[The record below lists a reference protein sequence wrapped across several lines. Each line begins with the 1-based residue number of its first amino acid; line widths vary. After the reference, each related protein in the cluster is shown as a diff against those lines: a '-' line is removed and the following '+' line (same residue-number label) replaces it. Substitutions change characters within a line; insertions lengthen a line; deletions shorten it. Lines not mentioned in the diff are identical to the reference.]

1 VAQGHTCDVWTRI
14 KLCHRFRG
22 GILGEIMK
30 SIVAAAA
37 FAGAIVVS
45 APAVAQVK
53 APESAQVSAAAA
65 VAAPTPAATP
75 VKVPEGTEF
84 SVRLEDALSSSS
96 ATEGDRFTI
105 SLEDDVK
112 LADGTVL
119 RAGYRGVGEVVE
131 ARDNGMLGK
140 SGKLNV
146 RLLYL
151 KVGDDRI
158 KLRANKGTKG
168 DVRVGATVATVIL
181 FWPAAPFIKGKD
193 VSLKKGTLMNAYAE
207 QDVTLPSPLPPP
219 PAEAP

>member
-1 VAQGHTCDVWTRI
+1 
-14 KLCHRFRG
+14 
-22 GILGEIMK
+22 MK
-30 SIVAAAA
+30 FKIAAAA
-37 FAGAIVVS
+37 FAAASVAAAS
-45 APAVAQVK
+45 AMAQVK
-53 APESAQVSAAAA
+53 ETAQVPAAVAVVAPAAAA
-65 VAAPTPAATP
+65 AQ

-105 SLEDDVK
+105 SLDDDVK

-193 VSLKKGTLMNAYAE
+193 VSLKKGTLLKAYAE
-207 QDVTLPSPLPPP
+207 QDVLLPSPLPPP
-219 PAEAP
+219 PAEAL

>member
-1 VAQGHTCDVWTRI
+1 MT
-14 KLCHRFRG
+14 F
-22 GILGEIMK
+22 
-30 SIVAAAA
+30 S
-37 FAGAIVVS
+37 FAGPVM
-45 APAVAQVK
+45 AVALLAASSVT
-53 APESAQVSAAAA
+53 AQ
-65 VAAPTPAATP
+65 

-84 SVRLEDALSSSS
+84 AIRLEDTLSSSS
-96 ATEGDRFTI
+96 AAEGDRFTI

-112 LADGTVL
+112 LPDGTVL

-146 RLLYL
+146 RLVYL

-158 KLRANKGTKG
+158 RLRANKGSKG

-193 VSLKKGTLMNAYAE
+193 VSIKKGTMMTAYAD
-207 QDVTLPSPLPPP
+207 QDVELPSPLAPP
-219 PAEAP
+219 PADVD